1 MYCDLTLDQSHNN
14 LCGRNV
20 WSKAPLVDAV
30 AGLNSRGP
38 AERGFTNW
46 LEGFPDSS
54 ILRLRA
60 INTSTSSSR
69 HIILALAYGL
79 TDLRIA
85 KLNGLITGLMLGRL
99 QAERRADTQRIERIE
114 KVLHALHKA
123 IDQVTGFEASEIYGD
138 GQICRAR
145 TGKNV

>member
-1 MYCDLTLDQSHNN
+1 MH
-14 LCGRNV
+14 
-20 WSKAPLVDAV
+20 AI
-30 AGLNSRGP
+30 AGAKS
-38 AERGFTNW
+38 AEHGFASW
-46 LEGFPDSS
+46 LGAFPKPS

-85 KLNGLITGLMLGRL
+85 KLNGLITGLMLRRM
-99 QAERRADTQRIERIE
+99 QAERRGDSNRIERIE
-114 KVLHALHKA
+114 KVLHALHQA
-123 IDQVTGFEASEIYGD
+123 IDTVTGFEASKVHGD

-145 TGKNV
+145 TKAKRAS

>member
-1 MYCDLTLDQSHNN
+1 MHAIASAHE
-14 LCGRNV
+14 
-20 WSKAPLVDAV
+20 
-30 AGLNSRGP
+30 
-38 AERGFTNW
+38 AENGFTSW
-46 LEGFPDSS
+46 LAGFPKPS

-85 KLNGLITGLMLGRL
+85 KLNGLITGLMLRRM
-99 QAERRADTQRIERIE
+99 QAERRGDKKRIERIE
-114 KVLHALHKA
+114 KVLHSLHMA
-123 IDQVTGFEASEIYGD
+123 IDTVTGFEASKIHGE

-145 TGKNV
+145 TKAKKAS